1 MLLPMVDARPSLAA
15 GSSVAGWPHRPGRQ
29 VVQNVAGMQLEP
41 SLRALTDDFD
51 VLSDRQLVSQ
61 VMDVLTT
68 PPTTEADSFVLHAPL
83 ELMARAEL
91 LPSVDPARREEARRR
106 IAQIATE
113 WGEHAPHGTTSP
125 HRADTSLFEAIAAGD
140 IDAADGALVI
150 LAASLSIDEFVA
162 AAADALL
169 PHLGGA
175 GHLAIFLDQLTRLRR
190 APSAAIESGRAL
202 VRDLARHPDW
212 AIRWLENP
220 RARDGGPTTTFTDVL
235 TNPPSAGELDTNFI
249 HPTMSLVDSNGM
261 AAELLAGPTDV
272 LSVDEARRQLLR
284 IAAMSMLQDDPAHA
298 PYGWSHCLTMPQ
310 AALAIAPRMAD
321 PRRAVAVAAT
331 YVLGFRATLSAT
343 KIDLDWTPPVRSGG
357 VRLLDADVDDAV
369 AEAWHTEEPDR
380 IERELATYAAS
391 HHDAHLAKYTL
402 ACLHAAHD
410 DPDAAGLFRAA
421 ATRLALWWRDD
432 G

>member
-1 MLLPMVDARPSLAA
+1 MLGRPLVHN
-15 GSSVAGWPHRPGRQ
+15 G
-29 VVQNVAGMQLEP
+29 AGMQLE
-41 SLRALTDDFD
+41 SSVRALTDDVD

-61 VMDVLTT
+61 VMDVLTA

-91 LPSVDPARREEARRR
+91 LPSVHPGRREEARRR
-106 IAQIATE
+106 IAEIATE
-113 WGEHAPHGTTSP
+113 WGEHAPHVTAAAPG
-125 HRADTSLFEAIAAGD
+125 AEASLFEAIAAGD
-140 IDAADGALVI
+140 LDAADGAL
-150 LAASLSIDEFVA
+150 LALAGSLSVDDFVA
-162 AAADALL
+162 AAANALL

-175 GHLAIFLDQLTRLRR
+175 GHLAIFLDQLTRQRR
-190 APSAAIESGRAL
+190 APSAAMASGRAL

-212 AIRWLENP
+212 AIRWLDDP
-220 RARDGGPTTTFTDVL
+220 AAGGGGFAGTFTDVL
-235 TNPPSAGELDTNFI
+235 ANPPSAGELDSNFI
-249 HPTMSLVDSNGM
+249 HPTMSLVDSTGM
-261 AAELLAGPTDV
+261 AAELLAGPTDAV
-272 LSVDEARRQLLR
+272 PVDEAHRQLLR
-284 IAAMSMLQDDPAHA
+284 IAAMAMLQDDPAHA

-310 AALAIAPRMAD
+310 AALAIAPRTAD

-343 KIDLDWTPPVRSGG
+343 KIDLDWAPPVRSAGG
-357 VRLLDADVDDAV
+357 RVLDADVEDAV
-369 AEAWHTEEPDR
+369 AKAWHHEHPDR
-380 IERELATYAAS
+380 IEGELATYAAT